1 MKFFTRFFRHAT
13 TPDTS
18 APQAK
23 ERLKVALTSDR
34 HGLEQGK
41 MERIRAE
48 IVRVVSKHLTINA
61 EDVQIQIDHSVE
73 NNKLVASVPLRSSR
87 RAPAS
92 TAVKVHEEANAHET
106 ANAHER
112 PKSPRARKRKKA
124 RR

>member
-1 MKFFTRFFRHAT
+1 VKFFTRFFRHAT

-48 IVRVVSKHLTINA
+48 IVRVVSRHLTIDA

-73 NNKLVASVPLRSSR
+73 SNKLVASVPLRSSR
-87 RAPAS
+87 RAPVAS
-92 TAVKVHEEANAHET
+92 APQAQEA
-106 ANAHER
+106 
-112 PKSPRARKRKKA
+112 PKSPKARKKKKA